1 MPKNFNLQ
9 PLFMSW
15 IKSTTLFK
23 VGKILTTVILFGFN
37 IHDII
42 HSWDRQEK
50 PVWVWD
56 IFTIYRDA
64 FKGGHDVSNVKK
76 IIISQN
82 IFITIEIMSHILQ
95 KH

>member
-1 MPKNFNLQ
+1 MQ
-9 PLFMSW
+9 D
-15 IKSTTLFK
+15 
-23 VGKILTTVILFGFN
+23 VI
-37 IHDII
+37 
-42 HSWDRQEK
+42 

-64 FKGGHDVSNVKK
+64 FKGGHDVSTVKK